1 MNSEKTLMR
10 PKTYLRDL
18 IRHINKA
25 QHRVYLLALVIA
37 DEDETRTLMTALE
50 QAAQRGVK
58 VSVASD
64 MVFTYRELGVTG
76 RKKHYVRTQL
86 ARMRSMRSKLQAQGA
101 SVTWLGQHGITL
113 YSRRTHA
120 KWSIVDNTV
129 YTFGGVNL
137 YSVGVE
143 NLDYMFRIDDT
154 SLADHLA
161 SQQDMFVREN
171 KSGRA
176 QPSHDFGLGD
186 NVALIDGGM
195 IGDSIIYRHA
205 RRLAS
210 KAVHIIYVSQYAPTG
225 KLGKIIQ
232 SRRHELYYNPA
243 AKVEFFGRSL
253 IHWMEFLR
261 GFRSLYTRRPYIHA
275 KFMIF
280 TMADGERVA
289 ITGSHN
295 FLAGNAIAGARE
307 IALETR
313 DPAVITQ
320 LETFLDKYIK

>member
-1 MNSEKTLMR
+1 MR
-10 PKTYLRDL
+10 PKPYLRDL
-18 IRHINKA
+18 IRRIHKA
-25 QHRVYLLALVIA
+25 QYRVYLLALVIA
-37 DEDETRTLMTALE
+37 DEDETRELIEALE
-50 QAAQRGVK
+50 AAAARGIK

-86 ARMRSMRSKLQAQGA
+86 IRMRSMRDKLQAHGA
-101 SVTWLGQHGITL
+101 QVTWLGQHGITL

-137 YSVGVE
+137 YDVGID
-143 NLDYMFRIDDT
+143 NLDYMFRCEDT

-205 RRLAS
+205 RRLAD
-210 KAVHIIYVSQYAPTG
+210 KAVHIVYVSQYPPTG
-225 KLGKIIQ
+225 RLGKIIKR
-232 SRRHELYYNPA
+232 RRHELYYNRA
-243 AKVEFFGRSL
+243 ETIEIFGRTLTRIAEL
-253 IHWMEFLR
+253 IR
-261 GFRSLYTRRPYIHA
+261 GFQNLYTKKTYLHA

-280 TMADGERVA
+280 TMSDGSRVA

-307 IALETR
+307 VALETR
-313 DPAVITQ
+313 DPAVIAQ
-320 LETFLDKYIK
+320 LDEFLEKYIK

>member
-64 MVFTYRELGVTG
+64 MVFTYRELGVAG

-101 SVTWLGQHGITL
+101 NVTWLGQHGITL

-143 NLDYMFRIDDT
+143 NLDYMFRIEDT